1 MLFILQKYE
10 KNYKLPSLRLEN
22 LVLYRIKDAV
32 RYLRKC
38 SFVKYYSNF
47 DPKLRPSARTKI
59 FLAGNSAFF
68 EVFRK
73 LLSYR

>member
-1 MLFILQKYE
+1 MYYSAKVR

-59 FLAGNSAFF
+59 FLVENSAFF

-73 LLSYR
+73 SLSYK